1 MSAPIKI
8 GIFLP
13 FSRSNPL
20 ASANIAAGIKA
31 GFSEEENHEFEVINY
46 TVTSNRRLIV
56 ENLMRAFIVDE
67 IDIAIAN
74 IGYCSLPQVLAELKL
89 TDKILFLTS
98 VGADIV
104 REGDRHPLV
113 FRNSLMYWQSLYLTG
128 YETCKKHGPVFTATT
143 TLETGY
149 DSYLAYLCG
158 IEDAG
163 GDVTHFHQC
172 DERDYIF
179 RAQPCIDKIESVDYA
194 AVAALASGDNALK
207 IYNEVISKLRPR
219 DNRNII
225 LSPFFHENP
234 VAKQLGSILNGTRSY
249 FGWADSLFCLGSSS
263 TVCGRFMNSWSSAS
277 RKNPD
282 AFSILGYETARMI
295 CESLDKCDWKT
306 DDAQQIA
313 HALSNVCIESPRG
326 YVLMDAKT
334 HTVNAPVYLREYH
347 AIDGN
352 PYTRPL
358 ETSLA
363 PKDSDAALNAR
374 ISLHASRWLQD
385 YLFS

>member
-20 ASANIAAGIKA
+20 ASANIVAGIRA
-31 GFSEEENHEFEVINY
+31 GFAEEQNTEIEIRDY

-74 IGYCSLPQVLAELKL
+74 IGYCVLPQVLAELKL

-143 TLETGY
+143 TLETGF

-179 RAQPCIDKIESVDYA
+179 RAQPCIDKIESADYA
-194 AVAALASGDNALK
+194 AVAALASGDNAVK

-219 DNRNII
+219 ENREII
-225 LSPFFHENP
+225 FSPFFHETP
-234 VAKQLGSILNGTRSY
+234 VAKQLGAKLAGTRSY
-249 FGWADSLFCLGSSS
+249 FGWADSLLNAD
-263 TVCGRFMNSWSSAS
+263 TPDVGRFKNLWEKTS
-277 RKNPD
+277 RKKPD
-282 AFSILGYETARMI
+282 AFSILGYETAKMI
-295 CESLDKCDWKT
+295 CDSLERSDWNAA
-306 DDAQQIA
+306 DAQQIA
-313 HALSNVCIESPRG
+313 NALANVRIESPRG
-326 YVLMDAKT
+326 SVSMDAKT
-334 HTVNAPVYLREYH
+334 HTVDAPVFLRELQEQNG
-347 AIDGN
+347 APFTKQVQN
-352 PYTRPL
+352 L
-358 ETSLA
+358 SA
-363 PKDSDAALNAR
+363 PKDGDAALNAR
-374 ISLHASRWLQD
+374 IALHASRWLQD